1 MAHFRG
7 IVKNDSGEA
16 SRLGNKKTG
25 LTVTCDGW
33 SDGIEV
39 EAYFN
44 SGDKSA
50 GVPEHDC
57 FFIYKTGGSNSS
69 QRNLVATISGNK
81 IRLNDMSSTE
91 AVC

>member
-7 IVKNDSGEA
+7 TVTGNRGTA
-16 SRLGNKKTG
+16 SRLGHKKTG

-33 SDGIEV
+33 NNGIEV

-81 IRLNDMSSTE
+81 IRLNDMSSME
-91 AVC
+91 AV